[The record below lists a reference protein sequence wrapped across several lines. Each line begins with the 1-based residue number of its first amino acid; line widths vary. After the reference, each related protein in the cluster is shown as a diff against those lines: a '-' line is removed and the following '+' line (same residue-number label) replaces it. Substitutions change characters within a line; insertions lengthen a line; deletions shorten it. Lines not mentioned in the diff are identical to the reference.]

1 MNTIL
6 RYYILTL
13 SLLVANTWLTKAQQ
27 TIWSAELAPVTESGY
42 YNIALAQPL
51 ISGTQ
56 NDYADMRIY
65 NTSGTK
71 TETPFF
77 IRAITPTTE
86 ETKLIDYPIQSITKE
101 KGLNRFKIENNTL
114 QNIKDLY
121 VTVNRTELNISA
133 IVRASHDNK
142 TWFNIKPKSPV
153 NYYDAKDRTQATLF
167 IQFALG
173 NYKYYEIELF
183 NDNKETLDILKVNTV
198 ISTQVYGQ
206 FEEVNLG
213 KFKTTTDQKNRNT
226 VITFPQQRTPLI
238 LSKLIFSID
247 TKMEYHR
254 NATLIDSIKN
264 VSKSFT
270 LTSNQEKTLILNSFP
285 SYNAAIVISNADNP
299 PLQITEIKGFAIKR
313 YACAYLEAGTTY
325 SLSVGD
331 PTLKKPNYDIIYFK
345 DKIQDDLP
353 TIETLNIT
361 KASLSHTVSKANNTD
376 KPKSNKEET
385 KQDKESLQNI
395 LWIVLIVIGLFI
407 AILCYKSFQKMEK
420 NQ

>member
-1 MNTIL
+1 MNTVL

-13 SLLVANTWLTKAQQ
+13 SLLVVNTWSAKAQH
-27 TIWSAELAPVTESGY
+27 TIWSAELTPVTESGY

-51 ISGTQ
+51 ISATQ

-65 NTSGTK
+65 NTSAGK

-86 ETKLIDYPIQSITKE
+86 ETKLIDYPIQGITKE
-101 KGLNRFKIENNTL
+101 RGLNRFKIENNTL
-114 QNIKDLY
+114 QNIRDLY

-133 IVRASHDNK
+133 VVRASHDNK
-142 TWFNIKPKSPV
+142 TWFNIKPKSPI
-153 NYYDAKDRTQATLF
+153 NYYDAKDKTQATLF

-173 NYKYYEIELF
+173 NYKYYEVELH
-183 NDNKETLDILKVNTV
+183 NDSKETLDVLKVNTV

-213 KFKTTTDQKNRNT
+213 KFKATTDQKNRNT
-226 VITFPQQRTPLI
+226 VITFPQQPSPLI
-238 LSKLIFSID
+238 LSKLIFSVD

-254 NATLIDSIKN
+254 KATLIDSIKN
-264 VSKSFT
+264 ASKNFT

-285 SYNAAIVISNADNP
+285 SYNAAIVINNADNP
-299 PLQITEIKGFAIKR
+299 PLQITDIKGYAIKR

-331 PTLKKPNYDIIYFK
+331 PSLKKPSYDIIYFK

-353 TIETLNIT
+353 TIETVSIT
-361 KASLSHTVSKANNTD
+361 KSSLSPAVSKANKPD
-376 KPKSNKEET
+376 KTQDKEEV

-420 NQ
+420 DRD